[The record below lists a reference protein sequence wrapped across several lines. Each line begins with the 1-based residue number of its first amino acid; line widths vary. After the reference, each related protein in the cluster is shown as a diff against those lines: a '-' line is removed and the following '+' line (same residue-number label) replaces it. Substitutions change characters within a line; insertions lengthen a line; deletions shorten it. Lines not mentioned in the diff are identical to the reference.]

1 MSKIA
6 FTLVSPSK
14 SLYSADADMVI
25 IPAKS
30 GDIGVMAGHSPLIGT
45 VRAGTIIVRND
56 NQETRLFVE
65 TGFVE
70 VNAKSVIILV
80 EQGILVDDI
89 DKKQAQDLLNQAV
102 NEFNNSSS
110 ENKPDL
116 KAKLDVA
123 KARLRAVEDPF
134 YK

>member
-14 SLYSADADMVI
+14 NLYSADADMVI
-25 IPAKS
+25 IPAES
-30 GDIGVMAGHSPLIGT
+30 GDIGVMAGHSPIIGA

-65 TGFVE
+65 SGFVE

-80 EQGILVDDI
+80 EQGILIDDI
-89 DKKQAQDLLNQAV
+89 DKKQAQDLLKRAL
-102 NEFNNSSS
+102 NEFNNTDS
-110 ENKPDL
+110 ESKSDL
-116 KAKLDVA
+116 KIKLDIA
-123 KARLRAVEDPF
+123 KARLKAVEKTF
-134 YK
+134 YQ

>member
-1 MSKIA
+1 MSKIS

-14 SLYSADADMVI
+14 SLYSADADMII
-25 IPAKS
+25 IPAES

-89 DKKQAQDLLNQAV
+89 DKKQAQDLLNQAL
-102 NEFNNSSS
+102 NEFNNANS

-116 KAKLDVA
+116 KIKLDISKTRL
-123 KARLRAVEDPF
+123 KAIEEQF

>member
-14 SLYSADADMVI
+14 NLYSADADMVI
-25 IPAKS
+25 IPVES
-30 GDIGVMAGHSPLIGT
+30 GDIGVMAGHSPVIGT

-65 TGFVE
+65 SGFVE

-80 EQGILVDDI
+80 EQGILIDDI
-89 DKKQAQDLLNQAV
+89 DKKQAQDLLNQAL
-102 NEFNNSSS
+102 NEFNNTDS
-110 ENKPDL
+110 ESKSDL
-116 KAKLDVA
+116 KIKLDIA
-123 KARLRAVEDPF
+123 KARLKAVEKPF
-134 YK
+134 YQ